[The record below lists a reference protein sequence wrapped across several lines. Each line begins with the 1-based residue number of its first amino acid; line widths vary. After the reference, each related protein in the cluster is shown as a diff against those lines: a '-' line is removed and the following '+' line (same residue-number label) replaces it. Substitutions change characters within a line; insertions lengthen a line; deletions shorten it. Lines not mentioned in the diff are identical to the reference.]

1 MDNDKLTTGGDPER
15 LRQAAYRV
23 ITRTQDQPDVQ
34 LKGVALA
41 LVAACRALN
50 VDIRQLLV
58 SCERMVDDLDG
69 PYTTQFRALEAY
81 ARGEMER

>member
-1 MDNDKLTTGGDPER
+1 MNADKLTTGGNPER

-23 ITRTQDQPDVQ
+23 ITRTQDEPDVQ
-34 LKGVALA
+34 LKGMALA
-41 LVAACRALN
+41 LVATCRAVD

-69 PYTTQFRALEAY
+69 PYTAQFRALEAY
-81 ARGEMER
+81 AREEIGR